1 LTWTAFASRR
11 LSVVVA
17 LVAVAAV
24 LLVGPPITPA
34 FADPDPGNGS
44 SDIDGPAPTN
54 PTNLRDLLDI
64 AAAAY
69 NDAKARLETSQQRQ
83 AQIVENTKIT
93 ETQLAQLT
101 EEIGPVSAAAYR
113 GSRLSTF
120 SAMLNSES
128 PDAFLR
134 AATTVDYLARHDD
147 KLLRELNETKKRL
160 ADQKRQLE
168 DEIKLQQQQLAEMEK
183 RKNDA
188 SKALAS
194 YGGGAAGGFVAG
206 SPSAKPAPRNP
217 DGSFPKESCSV
228 KDPTTTGCLTPRTLH
243 ALQEA
248 RIFGFTRYT
257 ACFRHQSW
265 GEHPRGRACDFSAE
279 TNGFGGI
286 AVGGDKLYGDRLA
299 GWLMANASRLGV
311 LYVIWYRQ
319 IWFPGLGW
327 RVYHSGSDPASSHR
341 NHVHL
346 SIQ

>member
-1 LTWTAFASRR
+1 VTWTALASRR

-17 LVAVAAV
+17 LVAAAAV
-24 LLVGPPITPA
+24 LLIAPRMTPA
-34 FADPDPGNGS
+34 LADPDPGSGS
-44 SDIDGPAPTN
+44 SDIDGPQ
-54 PTNLRDLLDI
+54 PTNLRDQLDV

-83 AQIVENTKIT
+83 AKIVEDMKVT
-93 ETQLAQLT
+93 EAQLAKLSGEVGT
-101 EEIGPVSAAAYR
+101 ISAAAYR
-113 GSRLSTF
+113 GTRLSTF
-120 SAMLNSES
+120 AAMLNSDTPET
-128 PDAFLR
+128 LLQ
-134 AATTVDYLARHDD
+134 AATTVDYLARQDD
-147 KLLRELNETKKRL
+147 KLLHNLNETKKLL
-160 ADQKRQLE
+160 ADQKRQIE
-168 DEIKLQQQQLAEMEK
+168 DEIKVQQQQLAEMEK

-188 SKALAS
+188 AKTLAA

-206 SPSAKPAPRNP
+206 APTAKPAPRNP
-217 DGSFPKESCSV
+217 DGSFPKERCTV
-228 KDPTTTGCLTPRTLH
+228 DDPTTGGCLTPRTLH

-248 RIFGFTRYT
+248 RIVGFTRYT
-257 ACFRHQSW
+257 ACFRHQAW
-265 GEHPRGRACDFSAE
+265 GEHPLGRACDFSAS

-286 AVGGDKLYGDRLA
+286 AFGADKMYGDRLA

-311 LYVIWYRQ
+311 LYIIWYRQ

>member
-1 LTWTAFASRR
+1 
-11 LSVVVA
+11 VVVA
-17 LVAVAAV
+17 LVAAAAV
-24 LLVGPPITPA
+24 LLFGPPMTAA
-34 FADPDPGNGS
+34 FADPDQGNGS

-54 PTNLRDLLDI
+54 PTNLRDLLDV

-69 NDAKARLETSQQRQ
+69 NDAKGRLDISQQRQ
-83 AQIVENTKIT
+83 AKIVEDMKT
-93 ETQLAQLT
+93 TQADLEKLMGEVGT
-101 EEIGPVSAAAYR
+101 VSAAAYR
-113 GSRLSTF
+113 GSRLGTF

-134 AATTVDYLARHDD
+134 AATTVDYLARRDDRLLHD
-147 KLLRELNETKKRL
+147 LHETNKRL
-160 ADQKRQLE
+160 AQQKQQLE

-188 SKALAS
+188 SKALAA

-206 SPSAKPAPRNP
+206 APLAKPAPRNP
-217 DGSFPKESCSV
+217 DGSFSKEKCAAD
-228 KDPTTTGCLTPRTLH
+228 DPTTTGCITNRTLH

-248 RIFGFTRYT
+248 KIFGFTRYA

-265 GEHPRGRACDFSAE
+265 GEHPLGRACDFSASVS
-279 TNGFGGI
+279 GFGGI

-311 LYVIWYRQ
+311 LYIIWYRQ

-346 SIQ
+346 SVQ